1 MDRRAEIT
9 MDSISKTMKVS
20 TLMVLLLNKIPP
32 APITDAHT
40 HVVKVHEWYI
50 FNSHTNSSRAGL

>member
-1 MDRRAEIT
+1 